1 MARDPVTG
9 QFIAHA
15 IGAVVNNSPLSPLVA
30 ASQLATS
37 GAQMYQMHRGFQ
49 AVQAGL
55 QTIQTSLGVLQATTA
70 LIGVGTVAVGALAAV
85 NLYQTLK
92 LRKEVGQLR
101 LEVKEGFI
109 DLKKALK
116 DQGAEILQRIDEVA
130 QDVEFRHHRTILVQA
145 YGRFLEATKLM
156 KTAMSCEDLSVR
168 NATLANAQLIL
179 VEALADYNNPQLLS
193 ETSAAGQLRR
203 LECAWAIGRCLN
215 KNDLSQTRN
224 LVMLKVVNEQSH

>member
-9 QFIAHA
+9 RFVAHA
-15 IGAVVNNSPLSPLVA
+15 IGVVVNNSPLSPLVA
-30 ASQLATS
+30 ASQFATS

-70 LIGVGTVAVGALAAV
+70 LIGVGTVAVAALAAV

-101 LEVKEGFI
+101 LEVKEGFV
-109 DLKKALK
+109 DLKQALK
-116 DQGAEILQRIDEVA
+116 AQGAEILQRIDEVN

-156 KTAMSCEDLSVR
+156 KTAMSCEDLGVR

-179 VEALADYNNPQLLS
+179 VEVLADYNNPRLLS